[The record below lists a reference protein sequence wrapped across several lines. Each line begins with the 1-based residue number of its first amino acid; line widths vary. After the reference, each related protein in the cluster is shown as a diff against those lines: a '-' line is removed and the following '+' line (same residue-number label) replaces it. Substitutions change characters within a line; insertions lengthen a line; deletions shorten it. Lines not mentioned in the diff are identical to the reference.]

1 MTRRQPSTSVNARGQ
16 SCRDLAISPYRHPS
30 PHAWIQFSRHATRY
44 VVKRKMGVA
53 CEKRL
58 GGRLRSTQR
67 KERRRN
73 ALAPPPPTGSD
84 AGPRVRGRYMSSV
97 NVTFMLGLSTGRGG
111 PAMVCLEE
119 KKTMRRG
126 YCRET
131 TFRSLD
137 ILDPSSTQRGNR
149 VSQLPG
155 IHFRRRTDNKLGG
168 SAHSCDLPSRI
179 FERASTKRPTTP
191 RAAVD
196 FGKSGWYSARA

>member
-1 MTRRQPSTSVNARGQ
+1 MRCLSLWEKLCRSNAGVTDTIARQMGRCSDGETRVTRRQPSTSVNARGQ
-16 SCRDLAISPYRHPS
+16 SCRDLAISPHRHPS

-155 IHFRRRTDNKLGG
+155 IHATLEDRQQAWGLG
-168 SAHSCDLPSRI
+168 AQL
-179 FERASTKRPTTP
+179 
-191 RAAVD
+191 
-196 FGKSGWYSARA
+196 